1 MSEKD
6 LGRQRDRDRG
16 LSATPQH
23 VCPRPSSGQRWQG
36 AQEQVAVGAVAPGR
50 PVPMTPPP
58 KSSKPFSLCPGQRAA
73 PPYLGPSCSP
83 AWLQL
88 PPARRGQEAG
98 GGVWDNQHTRVPPS
112 SVLLRGFAPG
122 WGGPLG
128 LWFFTVGLSL
138 SVSLSLLP
146 SAAIWLALL
155 PSQPHSRAFSQE
167 AEPEGPPRSGCR
179 DISRG
184 GGLAARGP
192 GKALAAQR
200 GGGGPGGFLSCAADS
215 RGIGTSP
222 RIPASAASYH
232 WQ

>member
-1 MSEKD
+1 M
-6 LGRQRDRDRG
+6 
-16 LSATPQH
+16 
-23 VCPRPSSGQRWQG
+23 
-36 AQEQVAVGAVAPGR
+36 GAVAPGR

-98 GGVWDNQHTRVPPS
+98 GGGLGQSAHTSPP
-112 SVLLRGFAPG
+112 FFCAAP
-122 WGGPLG
+122 WLCSWLGGG
-128 LWFFTVGLSL
+128 LWVFGFSLWDSLSL

-146 SAAIWLALL
+146 SAAIWPALL

>member
-1 MSEKD
+1 M
-6 LGRQRDRDRG
+6 
-16 LSATPQH
+16 A
-23 VCPRPSSGQRWQG
+23 
-36 AQEQVAVGAVAPGR
+36 GR
-50 PVPMTPPP
+50 PGASGCGGSGSRAACAHDPPP
-58 KSSKPFSLCPGQRAA
+58 EVQQTLLPVPRTAGSPSLPGSQLLTSLAAAATCTEGPGSWGVGLGQSAHTSPPFFCAAPWLCSWLGGGLWVFGFSL
-73 PPYLGPSCSP
+73 
-83 AWLQL
+83 
-88 PPARRGQEAG
+88 
-98 GGVWDNQHTRVPPS
+98 WDS
-112 SVLLRGFAPG
+112 
-122 WGGPLG
+122 
-128 LWFFTVGLSL
+128 LSL

-146 SAAIWLALL
+146 SAAIWPALL

>member
-1 MSEKD
+1 M
-6 LGRQRDRDRG
+6 
-16 LSATPQH
+16 A
-23 VCPRPSSGQRWQG
+23 
-36 AQEQVAVGAVAPGR
+36 GR
-50 PVPMTPPP
+50 PGT
-58 KSSKPFSLCPGQRAA
+58 SGCGGSGSRAA
-73 PPYLGPSCSP
+73 CAHDPPEVQQTLLPVPRTAGSPSLPGSQLLTSLEGPGS
-83 AWLQL
+83 W
-88 PPARRGQEAG
+88 G
-98 GGVWDNQHTRVPPS
+98 GWVWDNQHTRVPPS

-146 SAAIWLALL
+146 SAAIWPALL

>member
-1 MSEKD
+1 M
-6 LGRQRDRDRG
+6 
-16 LSATPQH
+16 
-23 VCPRPSSGQRWQG
+23 
-36 AQEQVAVGAVAPGR
+36 GAVAPGR

-58 KSSKPFSLCPGQRAA
+58 KSSKPYSLCPGQRAA

-88 PPARRGQEAG
+88 PPARRGQEAVG
-98 GGVWDNQHTRVPPS
+98 GGSGTISTHESPLLLCC
-112 SVLLRGFAPG
+112 SVALLLAG
-122 WGGPLG
+122 GGPLG